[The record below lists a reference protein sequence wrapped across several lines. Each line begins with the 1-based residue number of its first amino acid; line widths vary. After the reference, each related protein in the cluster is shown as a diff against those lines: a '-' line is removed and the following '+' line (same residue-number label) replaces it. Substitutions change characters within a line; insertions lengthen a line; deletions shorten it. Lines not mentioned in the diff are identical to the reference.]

1 MLKERNQT
9 FKIMFI
15 FLDFFIALISFSIS
29 FLLRFLLDKKFY
41 FQTENYLILA
51 ISISVTQVIANLLI
65 DLYHPRRIQA
75 FFDELKAI
83 IGAVIFNLLFLLSVL
98 FFFRG
103 EVRAENFSRLVI
115 GYFLV
120 INIILTSVIHLLF
133 RIILMKLREKGYNL
147 RNVIIIGTGK
157 TANKISEIILKH
169 KIYGYKLI
177 GHFGETK
184 KKTKLFPKMVLIGVI
199 KDFEKVIKKLK
210 PDLVIYAKDY
220 SEHDDFKEVLDICDF
235 ENIELK
241 IVPEFVEFIA
251 AKGRVEG
258 LDGIPII
265 SIRDIPIRMGY
276 NRFIKRS
283 FDIFF
288 SFLFLTIFSPLFFI
302 ISILIKLTSK
312 GPIFLKQERVGLDNK
327 SFNMIKFRSML
338 VQEKS
343 DSDTKWT
350 KKNDPR
356 VTKIGS
362 FIRKTSLDEI
372 PQFWNVLIGN
382 MSIVG
387 PRPERPFFVDKFK
400 NDYKQYM
407 RRHSVK
413 SGITGYAQ
421 VNGFRGDTSI
431 EKRIEADIYY
441 IENWSLLLDIK
452 ICLLTPFIGLINKN
466 AY

>member
-9 FKIMFI
+9 FKLMFI
-15 FLDFFIALISFSIS
+15 FLDFFIALFSFGIS
-29 FLLRFLLDKKFY
+29 FLFRFLLDKKFY
-41 FQTENYLILA
+41 FQVENYLILA
-51 ISISVTQVIANLLI
+51 VIISISQVLANLAI
-65 DLYHPRRIQA
+65 DLYHPRRIQI
-75 FFDELKAI
+75 FFEELKAI
-83 IGAVIFNLLFLLSVL
+83 IGAVILNLFFLLSVL

-103 EVRAENFSRLVI
+103 DVRAENFSRLVI
-115 GYFLV
+115 GYFLL
-120 INIILTSVIHLLF
+120 INIFLTSLVHFLF
-133 RIILMKLREKGYNL
+133 RYILMRLREKGYNL

-157 TANKISEIILKH
+157 TAKKISDIILKH
-169 KIYGYKLI
+169 KIYGYKLM
-177 GHFGETK
+177 GHIKHEK
-184 KKTKLFPKMVLIGVI
+184 KSKLFSEMQLIGVM
-199 KDFEKVIKKLK
+199 KDFEKIIKTEK

-220 SEHDDFKEVLDICDF
+220 LENQDFKDVLDICDF

-258 LDGIPII
+258 MDGIPII

-276 NRFIKRS
+276 NRFLKRS

-288 SFLFLTIFSPLFFI
+288 SFLFLFCFSPVFLI

-312 GPIFLKQERVGLDNK
+312 GPIFLEQERVGLDNK
-327 SFNMIKFRSML
+327 SFGMIKFRSMY

-343 DSDTKWT
+343 VSDTVWT
-350 KKNDPR
+350 KKDDPR
-356 VTKIGS
+356 VTKIGN
-362 FIRKTSLDEI
+362 ILRKTSLDEI
-372 PQFWNVLIGN
+372 PQFWNVLIGE

-400 NDYKQYM
+400 MDHRQYM

-413 SGITGYAQ
+413 SGITGLAQ
-421 VNGFRGDTSI
+421 ISGFRGDTSI

-441 IENWSLLLDIK
+441 IENWSILFDLK